1 MEQNKFFYEIEIMES
16 ITGKQRPRMNTYTG
30 KAYTPTKTRNYE
42 YLVRQIFI
50 TKYPKFEPILG
61 KVKMTI
67 IAYFELPKKRSKL
80 QEAEMLA
87 GIITPTKKPD
97 WDNIG
102 KIISDALNKFA
113 FKDDAQITEATI
125 IKKYSITPKVYVKI
139 EEY

>member
-1 MEQNKFFYEIEIMES
+1 MQEKKIYEIEIQES

-30 KAYTPTKTRNYE
+30 KAYTPNKTKNYE
-42 YLVRQIFI
+42 YLVRQIF
-50 TKYPKFEPILG
+50 TYKYPKFEPIDGRVRLS
-61 KVKMTI
+61 I
-67 IAYFELPKKRSKL
+67 IAYFELPKKVSKV

-87 GIITPTKKPD
+87 DIISPTKKPD

-113 FKDDAQITEATI
+113 FKDDAQITDARI
-125 IKKYSITPKVYVKI
+125 IKKYARTPKVIVKI